1 MQRHPVAGSE
11 RKPLAGAKR
20 TGPAQPDERLEVSVV
35 LRQSATAA
43 LQDRIERLNKGDTSL
58 APMTREAFAASHGAA
73 KADIAAV
80 ERFAAQHHLTV
91 VSSSAPRR
99 TVVLAGTVA
108 NFQDAFGVTL
118 GNYEH
123 AEGSYRG
130 REGVITLPPELKDIV
145 QAVMGLDNR
154 PQARAH
160 FRGLRRAATP
170 AAAPVSYT
178 PTMIASIYGFPEG
191 TGAGQTIGIIEL
203 GGGTRA
209 ADLKTYFESL
219 GMAPPSLV
227 SVSVDHGRNHASGGA
242 NGPDGEVMLDIEV
255 AGAVAPGAKLVAYFS
270 PNTDAGFLDA
280 VTTAIHDT
288 THKPSVISISWGGPE
303 SSWTAQAITAFDQA
317 FQDAAALGVTV
328 CVAAGDNGSGD
339 GVTDGANHVDFPA
352 SSPHVLA
359 CGGTSLQASGNAI
372 SSETVWN
379 DGANGGAGGGGIST
393 AFTTVP
399 TWQSGLSA
407 ALTAGGSVALT
418 GRGVPDVAGDAD
430 PETGYQ
436 VRVDGSNTVIGGTS
450 AVAPLW
456 AGLIARLNA
465 SRGTPLGFVNPLLY
479 GAPAAFN
486 DIVSGNNGAYA
497 AAKGWDACTGLG
509 SPIGA
514 ALAKLLA
521 NNGNPNIKESSFM
534 ANKKADPAKT
544 GAIQEKAVMVRD
556 KPAEPGKVKGEA
568 VMVRDEPAAPGK
580 LKDKAVTVRDEPAKP
595 ATHKEKA

>member
-1 MQRHPVAGSE
+1 MPRHIVEGSE
-11 RKPLAGAKR
+11 RKPVEGAKK
-20 TGPAQPDERLEVSVV
+20 TGPASADERLEVSVL

-58 APMTREAFAASHGAA
+58 APLTREAFAANHGAS
-73 KADIAAV
+73 KADITAV
-80 ERFAAQHHLTV
+80 QNFAAQHHLTV

-99 TVVLAGTVA
+99 TVVLSGTVA

-118 GNYEH
+118 ENYEH

-130 REGVITLPPELKDIV
+130 REGVITLPPELKDVV

-160 FRGLRRAATP
+160 FRGVRRAATP

-178 PTMIASIYGFPEG
+178 PTTIASIYGFPEG

-317 FQDAAALGVTV
+317 FQDAAALGVSV

-339 GVTDGANHVDFPA
+339 GVNDGANHVDFPA

-359 CGGTSLQASGNAI
+359 CGGTSLQSSGNNAVT
-372 SSETVWN
+372 SETVWN
-379 DGANGGAGGGGIST
+379 DGAQGGAGGGGIST

-407 ALTAGGSVALT
+407 ALTTGGSVALT

-514 ALAKLLA
+514 SLAKLLA
-521 NNGNPNIKESSFM
+521 NNGNPNIKENAF
-534 ANKKADPAKT
+534 
-544 GAIQEKAVMVRD
+544 MVRD
-556 KPAEPGKVKGEA
+556 KKEDTANTGAVQDKAFMVRDKHAPEAAVKDNA
-568 VMVRDEPAAPGK
+568 FMVRDEPAAPKTTGK
-580 LKDKAVTVRDEPAKP
+580 VHDNAFMVREKEPGK
-595 ATHKEKA
+595 TT

>member
-1 MQRHPVAGSE
+1 MQRHPVQGSE
-11 RKPLAGAKR
+11 RKPVEGAKLI
-20 TGPAQPDERLEVSVV
+20 GPASADERLEVSVL

-58 APMTREAFAASHGAA
+58 APLTREAFAATHGAA

-80 ERFAAQHHLTV
+80 ESFAAQHHLAV

-99 TVVLAGTVA
+99 TLVLSGTVA
-108 NFQDAFGVTL
+108 DFQTAFGVTL
-118 GNYEH
+118 QNYAH

-145 QAVMGLDNR
+145 QAVLGLDNR

-160 FRGLRRAATP
+160 FRAAARDSGP
-170 AAAPVSYT
+170 AAGTPVSYT
-178 PTMIASIYGFPEG
+178 PTTIASIYGFPPG

-209 ADLKTYFESL
+209 ADLKTYFASL
-219 GMAPPSLV
+219 DLAAPRLV
-227 SVSVDHGRNHASGGA
+227 SVSVDHGRNHATGSA
-242 NGPDGEVMLDIEV
+242 DGPDGEVMLDIEV

-280 VTTAIHDT
+280 ITTAIHDT

-328 CVAAGDNGSGD
+328 CVAAGDNGSSD
-339 GVTDGANHVDFPA
+339 GVTDGGNHVDFPA

-359 CGGTSLQASGNAI
+359 CGGTSLQSSGNNAVT
-372 SSETVWN
+372 SETVWN
-379 DGANGGAGGGGIST
+379 DGAQGGAGGGGIST
-393 AFTTVP
+393 AFATVP
-399 TWQSGLSA
+399 AWQSGLSA
-407 ALTAGGSVALT
+407 ALTAGGSVALS

-430 PETGYQ
+430 PETGYK

-479 GAPAAFN
+479 GAPTAFN
-486 DIVSGNNGAYA
+486 DIVRGNNGAYA
-497 AAKGWDACTGLG
+497 AAKGWDACTGMG

-514 ALAKLLA
+514 TLATLLA
-521 NNGNPNIKESSFM
+521 NNGNPNIKENALM
-534 ANKKADPAKT
+534 ANKKAEPAKT
-544 GAIQEKAVMVRD
+544 GAIKD
-556 KPAEPGKVKGEA
+556 EA
-568 VMVRDEPAAPGK
+568 LMVRDEPAQPGK
-580 LKDKAVTVRDEPAKP
+580 LKDKALMVRDEPAKP
-595 ATHKEKA
+595 AAHKEKA